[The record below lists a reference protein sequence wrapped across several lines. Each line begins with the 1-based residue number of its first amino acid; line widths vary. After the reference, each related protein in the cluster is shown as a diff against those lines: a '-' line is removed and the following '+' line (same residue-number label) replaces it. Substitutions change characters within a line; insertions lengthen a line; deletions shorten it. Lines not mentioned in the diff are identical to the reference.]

1 VTGGSLFVSRNF
13 GLLLLGQ
20 TTSQIG
26 AQVSGVAIPLLA
38 VLSLSATPFQVGL
51 ITASS
56 TLAFTLIGLPAGAWL
71 DRFRRRPILIASD
84 VTRGILLA
92 TIPVAA
98 ALGALNITQLV
109 VVSVLTGFARV
120 FFDIGYQSYIGVGG
134 RQGPGA
140 RRKLV
145 DGEHPRVRSG
155 HRPRSGRLAG
165 HHGGGRQRGGS
176 PSRRLRGLRHVPGSD
191 PDRRDPDRSTDTP
204 TAAARTGQGRAD
216 LRRRN
221 PILRATAIASGA
233 SNFAFAIASAVA
245 FIFMARALA
254 LSATAIGLITA
265 AGYLT
270 VMFAAAATPRLSRG
284 LGSVRVIWLSLAA
297 TGPVTLLSPLA
308 QPGWSVALL
317 VVGAAV
323 GNAGQIVYAV
333 TNLSLRQRLCPDT
346 MLSRV
351 TATMRFLIMGTF
363 PVGALLGGVLG
374 EVVRLRGTLWVSGV
388 IVTLAAL
395 PLYLAIRRTGDVD
408 DLADGSAQLAM
419 TG

>member
-1 VTGGSLFVSRNF
+1 MTGGSLFVSRNF

-56 TLAFTLIGLPAGAWL
+56 TLAFALIGLPAGAWL

-120 FFDIGYQSYIGVGG
+120 FFDIGYQSYIPLVVGKYQVLAG
-134 RQGPGA
+134 NSSMESIRASGQVIGPGLGGW
-140 RRKLV
+140 LV
-145 DGEHPRVRSG
+145 TMVGAANVVAVQAVAFAVSALSLVAIQTVETPIDPPT
-155 HRPRSGRLAG
+155 HRPR
-165 HHGGGRQRGGS
+165 
-176 PSRRLRGLRHVPGSD
+176 LRAQIKEGLTFVG
-191 PDRRDPDRSTDTP
+191 
-204 TAAARTGQGRAD
+204 
-216 LRRRN
+216 RN

-351 TATMRFLIMGTF
+351 TATMRFLIMGTL

-374 EVVRLRGTLWVSGV
+374 EVVGLRGTLWVSGV

-395 PLYLAIRRTGDVD
+395 PLYLALRRTRDVD
-408 DLADGSAQLAM
+408 DLADWSAQP
-419 TG
+419 